1 MKKSVLFFGI
11 ILMLLINFISAYSYG
26 YYDSPLDYLDNEWI
40 FFGLVFIVLFSII
53 FYALSR
59 SMSDKTIAG
68 VISFAMS
75 LFVTI
80 VVERKGWLDDY
91 SGEGFFSL
99 VLIAVFLIIIVFLIS
114 MLHKSFGLKG
124 VSISLIGIW
133 IVLNV
138 VKFEE
143 YLDWEL
149 WDSIMPMYEFLS
161 GGFVL
166 VGLILLAVFAFNK
179 DKKER
184 ERNRISHP
192 YNYSPY
198 NWFSRN

>member
-1 MKKSVLFFGI
+1 MKKSVLFLGI
-11 ILMLLINFISAYSYG
+11 CFIFLISFVSAYSYG
-26 YYDSPLDYLDNEWI
+26 YYDSPLDYLDNEWV

-99 VLIAVFLIIIVFLIS
+99 VLIAVFLIIMVFIIS
-114 MLHKSFGLKG
+114 MLHKNMGIKG
-124 VSISLIGIW
+124 VSLALIGIW
-133 IVLNV
+133 IALNV
-138 VKFEE
+138 IEFEE

-149 WDSIMPMYEFLS
+149 WESIRPMYEFIS
-161 GGFVL
+161 SGFVL

-179 DKKER
+179 DKDKMNKKKMLEYY
-184 ERNRISHP
+184 SHNP
-192 YNYSPY
+192 YS
-198 NWFSRN
+198 WFSRN